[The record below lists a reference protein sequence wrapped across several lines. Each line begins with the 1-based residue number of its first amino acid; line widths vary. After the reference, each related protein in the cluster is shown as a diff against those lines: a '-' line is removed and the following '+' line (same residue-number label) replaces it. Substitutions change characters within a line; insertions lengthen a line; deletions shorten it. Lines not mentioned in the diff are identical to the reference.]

1 MGRSLV
7 ILTTVLLGKWWR
19 QKKKKS
25 LTASE
30 ETGKREPRD
39 IKFGQLCKILF

>member
-1 MGRSLV
+1 VDISHGEV
-7 ILTTVLLGKWWR
+7 IGNPNHYSVREVMET
-19 QKKKKS
+19 KKS

-39 IKFGQLCKILF
+39 IEFG